1 MGTVVIAILPS
12 VRRLAAL
19 LFPGCVLIL
28 AGLVLLRPGV
38 LPDAWRPYVHG
49 FPYLVGG
56 VGLLLGCYFHRSRIV
71 FALVLLAAVEVT
83 LRGIGDQHATPGSVG
98 RFVYAALAVLLPVNL
113 VVCAVRKERGLFSS
127 HGQTRFGMIA
137 IQVIAVGALIR
148 LEWAP
153 ATEWL
158 EAAYLG
164 GRLAG
169 RTELPEAAVATFV
182 VAIALL
188 AGRCGLRRDP
198 IEAGC
203 LWAVVS
209 GGIALHGLRWGW
221 TATPLLGTA
230 GLTLIWALLATTYR
244 MAYTDELTDLPG
256 RRALDEALL
265 RVGSRYTVAMVD
277 VDHFKRFNDLF
288 GHEVGDQALRM
299 VATKLSRVQGGGKA
313 FRYGGE
319 EFALLFAGGS
329 LDEATPHLEAVR
341 QVIAGSR
348 FVVRGSG
355 RPRKKPTTPRVPHGP
370 HVVVSLTV
378 SIGAAEREGRTG
390 LTDPHDVLR
399 AADKALYRA
408 KRAGRNRLVA

>member
-1 MGTVVIAILPS
+1 
-12 VRRLAAL
+12 
-19 LFPGCVLIL
+19 
-28 AGLVLLRPGV
+28 
-38 LPDAWRPYVHG
+38 
-49 FPYLVGG
+49 VGG
-56 VGLLLGCYFHRSRIV
+56 VGLLLGWYFHRSRIV
-71 FALVLLAAVEVT
+71 FALVFLAAAEVT
-83 LRGIGDQHATPGSVG
+83 LRGIGDQHANPGSVG

-113 VVCAVRKERGLFSS
+113 VVCAVRKERGLFTS
-127 HGQTRFGMIA
+127 HGQTRLGMIA

-169 RTELPEAAVATFV
+169 WTELPDAAVATFGA
-182 VAIALL
+182 AIALL
-188 AGRCGLRRDP
+188 AGRCVLRRDP

-221 TATPLLGTA
+221 APTPLLGTA

-265 RVGSRYTVAMVD
+265 RVGSRFTLAMVD

-299 VATKLSRVQGGGKA
+299 VATKLSRVEGGGKA

-319 EFALLFAGGS
+319 EFALLFAGAS
-329 LDEATPHLEAVR
+329 LDEVAPHLEAVR
-341 QVIAGSR
+341 HAIANSH
-348 FVVRGSG
+348 FVVRGPG
-355 RPRKKPTTPRVPHGP
+355 RSRKKPTTPRAPHGP
-370 HVVVSLTV
+370 RVAVSLTV
-378 SIGAAEREGRTG
+378 SIGAAERDGWKG
-390 LTDPHDVLR
+390 STDPHDVLR

-408 KRAGRNRLVA
+408 KRAGRNRLIA